1 MPHLNCLAE
10 FRGNVRTMARE
21 IKAGNILTECDRLR
35 DVALP
40 DLGVRLEDK
49 EGEPTVIKLVDKE
62 ELRREKEEKLAV
74 EEKKRLE
81 KEAKKAK
88 AAVEAAAKAEAAK
101 VPPTAMFT
109 SETDKYS
116 AWDAQGLPTHTKE
129 GEEIPKAQLKKLQ
142 KLWQAQEKKYK

>member
-62 ELRREKEEKLAV
+62 ELRREKEEKL
-74 EEKKRLE
+74 LE

-101 VPPTAMFT
+101 VPPTAMF
-109 SETDKYS
+109 
-116 AWDAQGLPTHTKE
+116 
-129 GEEIPKAQLKKLQ
+129 
-142 KLWQAQEKKYK
+142 